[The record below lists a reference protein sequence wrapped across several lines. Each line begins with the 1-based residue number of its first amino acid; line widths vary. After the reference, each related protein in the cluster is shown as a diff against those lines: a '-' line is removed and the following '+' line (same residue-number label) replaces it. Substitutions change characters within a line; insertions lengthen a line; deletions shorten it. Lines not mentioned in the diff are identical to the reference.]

1 LHNLCCISSYVA
13 LFIPQLRTNGPRSGN
28 INDFW
33 KNAESTEPLD
43 RKIFIDID
51 AGANIL
57 SDLHEHNPIIF
68 DDNAMS
74 SIGNVITG

>member
-1 LHNLCCISSYVA
+1 M
-13 LFIPQLRTNGPRSGN
+13 QLRHFSNSYARE
-28 INDFW
+28 
-33 KNAESTEPLD
+33 ALD
-43 RKIFIDID
+43 PEIGTIFGRMPSRQSHSRKIVIDID